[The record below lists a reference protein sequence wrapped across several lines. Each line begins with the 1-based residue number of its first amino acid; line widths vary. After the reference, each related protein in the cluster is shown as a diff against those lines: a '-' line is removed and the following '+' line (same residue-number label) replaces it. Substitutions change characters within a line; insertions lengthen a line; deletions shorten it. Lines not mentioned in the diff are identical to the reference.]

1 VVTWLVST
9 MWAPRALA
17 TSPDAEFEIAQSSA
31 ASQLPAF
38 GVTSVKPNK
47 SGGGGT
53 FINFQPSGRF
63 TGTNIT
69 LRALIRVAYGTTQPL
84 PDSQI
89 SGGPDWLDSD
99 RFDIEAKTDTE
110 PPRDAQGAPRHM
122 MLMLR
127 ALLADRF
134 RLVVRNETRER
145 PIYALVVSENDG
157 RLGPKLRRVGVDC
170 AAVRAGRVAAPP
182 ATPANAVPKPLCG
195 GMKGGPGKLA
205 GTGTLP
211 EIATILSKWLDREV
225 FDQTDLIGYFELELD
240 WAPLQ
245 TQAGAGGPETGS
257 RPGDS
262 GPGIFTAIQ
271 EQLGLKL
278 RPTRGPVDVLVI
290 DQAEQPSPD

>member
-1 VVTWLVST
+1 VRDGRSGQDEAGLLATSADCLSSAKCLLAREGVAVTLLVST

-38 GVTSVKPNK
+38 EVTSVKPNK

-63 TGTNIT
+63 IGTDIT

-134 RLVVRNETRER
+134 KLVVRNETRER
-145 PIYALVVSENDG
+145 PI
-157 RLGPKLRRVGVDC
+157 
-170 AAVRAGRVAAPP
+170 
-182 ATPANAVPKPLCG
+182 
-195 GMKGGPGKLA
+195 
-205 GTGTLP
+205 
-211 EIATILSKWLDREV
+211 
-225 FDQTDLIGYFELELD
+225 
-240 WAPLQ
+240 
-245 TQAGAGGPETGS
+245 
-257 RPGDS
+257 
-262 GPGIFTAIQ
+262 
-271 EQLGLKL
+271 
-278 RPTRGPVDVLVI
+278 
-290 DQAEQPSPD
+290 